1 MTSMKK
7 RPSALHTKGEM
18 HGCIVCGKLY
28 QIYVVSDANDK
39 FLGCKVMSVGGG
51 PIPNDDHP
59 LTAWGKHFD
68 QEIEAAVRRVYDK
81 LEKDD

>member
-1 MTSMKK
+1 MKK

-51 PIPNDDHP
+51 PIPKDDHP
-59 LTAWGKHFD
+59 LAAWGN
-68 QEIEAAVRRVYDK
+68 ISIRK
-81 LEKDD
+81 LRQRSAEFMTS